1 MRSAVRPLTYKTPL
15 ISSSTP
21 QIRTSFS
28 DLAPEMSSNNQIQL
42 PYTFGNN
49 MGWASNILGGKRK
62 KKIKKSRKSRKN

>member
-1 MRSAVRPLTYKTPL
+1 MK
-15 ISSSTP
+15 
-21 QIRTSFS
+21 TSFS

-62 KKIKKSRKSRKN
+62 NKKDKKSRKSRKN